1 MNLQYHPASNIDK
14 MSHGIP
20 LTDQDRWDWLIVL
33 RSAAMSTLS
42 SPSSPA
48 GVVVTCSALKQRY
61 RDVIRIAHYNSPDV
75 LVHFVYLHASE
86 DVLLQRVGARK
97 GHYMGANMVHSQ
109 LEVLEEPAKEE
120 TDVISVDVSGTKAEV
135 EAETLRKVKEAV
147 QMELGRDSRW

>member
-1 MNLQYHPASNIDK
+1 

-20 LTDQDRWDWLIVL
+20 LVDQDRWDWLIIL
-33 RSAAMSTLS
+33 RRAAMAALS
-42 SPSSPA
+42 SPSSRA

-86 DVLLQRVGARK
+86 DVLLQRVRARK

-120 TDVISVDVSGTKAEV
+120 TDVITIDVSGTKAEV
-135 EAETLRKVKEAV
+135 KAEVLRKVKEAV
-147 QMELGRDSRW
+147 QLGFGKDS

>member
-1 MNLQYHPASNIDK
+1 

-33 RSAAMSTLS
+33 RRAAMSTLTS
-42 SPSSPA
+42 TPSPA

-86 DVLLQRVGARK
+86 EVLLQRVGARK
-97 GHYMGANMVHSQ
+97 GQSSA
-109 LEVLEEPAKEE
+109 
-120 TDVISVDVSGTKAEV
+120 
-135 EAETLRKVKEAV
+135 
-147 QMELGRDSRW
+147 